1 MGIIKYLLEC
11 GVLII
16 ITSPCLFLLVYKY
29 SFHLTP
35 VIIVYAIMVLQLKAA
50 VPSPLPSQSEAVLS
64 ERKFSPP
71 VSVSLCGSY
80 VQDLA
85 LSLSMCVDVRLIIPS
100 VSSVLDLLTRQ
111 PRQYDYDGRESTV
124 VVHVFC
130 RIFLKIRII

>member
-35 VIIVYAIMVLQLKAA
+35 VIIVYAIMVLQLKAT

-100 VSSVLDLLTRQ
+100 VSSRQ